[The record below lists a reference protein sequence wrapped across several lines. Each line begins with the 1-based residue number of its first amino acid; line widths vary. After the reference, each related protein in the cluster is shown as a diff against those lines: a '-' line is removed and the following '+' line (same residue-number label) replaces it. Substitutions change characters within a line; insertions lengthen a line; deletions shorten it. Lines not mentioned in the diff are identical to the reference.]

1 MESSRLSARLSAY
14 LNAIDLARQ
23 AGVTWAQLGRLFG
36 TSGKYMSEAVKVA
49 KSGKYRSQEQ
59 LLLSSIQKLP
69 VTPETQRRTS
79 GGNTSVVN
87 KMGQHNDQANTEQA
101 EASKPAEFNFEA
113 CRIDKNR

>member
-59 LLLSSIQKLP
+59 LLLPSIPAKPPSQ
-69 VTPETQRRTS
+69 VATPETERRAS
-79 GGNTSVVN
+79 GVNTSVV
-87 KMGQHNDQANTEQA
+87 KKIGQKNDQAEA
-101 EASKPAEFNFEA
+101 EKPAEFDFEA
-113 CRIDKNR
+113 YRIDKNR